1 MKRFSRTFFVLS
13 LIFLVSFGTNVLADG
28 VKVTKRVMTEDE
40 FYRFKNHYGVAEP
53 GKNYNVIINGHGTGL
68 KPPTAEQWEKIRD
81 VPIVAE
87 IVGIDAESLPAFVD
101 NSATPWFPPIGNQDG
116 EGSCTAWATTYYT
129 KTFQEAR
136 EHGWD
141 LKGCIWDGGYYG
153 YPSLGYQH
161 LIFSPDFVYHLI
173 NGGRD
178 RGSWFWDAIDMMS
191 VIGAATWANMP
202 YDPRDSSTWPSEAAW
217 REAPPYRNEAYYF
230 IDITDDE
237 GIEELKT
244 FIAGENLAIIGVD
257 ANEYSELDENDLWT
271 SDTYTVTSVN
281 HANTIVGYDED
292 FGPYWEDDVQKY
304 GAFRVA
310 NSWGVGS
317 WENAPEPDG
326 FYWISPEC
334 LKNYIFKAHCY
345 ENISDYEPEM
355 IAVFAIDH
363 SRRGDC
369 EIEVGIESENTKRFD
384 EHVDMGIGNL
394 PFPDNIMVMDVTELM
409 PSQQRGSIRGEL
421 SVFDGGSKF
430 TGMVEHF
437 SFEIYDDYLSGI
449 PTGIYISSDTPQ
461 ATENNVAVIAYVRF
475 PGRLFW

>member
-1 MKRFSRTFFVLS
+1 VRLFSQTLFVLA
-13 LIFLVSFGTNVLADG
+13 LILLLSIGTTVWADG

-40 FYRFKNHYGVAEP
+40 FLRFKNQFGVAEP

-68 KPPTAEQWEKIRD
+68 KPPTAEQWERIRD
-81 VPIVAE
+81 VPIVGK

-101 NSATPWFPPIGNQDG
+101 NSETPWFPPIGNQDG

-141 LKGCIWDGGYYG
+141 LSGCSWEGGYYG
-153 YPSLGYQH
+153 YPSLDYQD
-161 LIFSPDFVYHLI
+161 IVFSPDFVYHLV

-178 RGSWFWDAIDMMS
+178 WGSWFWDAIDMMS

-217 REAPPYRNEAYYF
+217 REAPPYRNEGYYY
-230 IDITDDE
+230 IDITTDL
-237 GIEELKT
+237 GILELKN

-271 SDTYTVTSVN
+271 SETYTVTSVN
-281 HANTIVGYDED
+281 HANTIVGYDEN
-292 FGPYWEDDVQKY
+292 FGPYWEGGVQKY
-304 GAFRVA
+304 GAFKVA
-310 NSWGVGS
+310 NSWGVSS
-317 WENAPEPDG
+317 WENAPVPDG
-326 FYWISPEC
+326 FYWISPQC
-334 LKNYIFKAHCY
+334 LVADIQTAHCY
-345 ENISDYEPEM
+345 ENIPDYEPEM

-369 EIEVGIESENTKRFD
+369 EIEVGIGTENIKRFD
-384 EHVDMGIGNL
+384 EYIDMGIGYL
-394 PFPDNIMVMDVTELM
+394 PFPDNKMVMDVTEIM
-409 PSQQRGSIRGEL
+409 PSEQRGSLRGAL

-430 TGMVEHF
+430 TGTVEHF

-449 PTGIYISSDTPQ
+449 PAGIYISSETPL
-461 ATENNVAVIAYVRF
+461 ATESGVTVIAYVRF
-475 PGRLFW
+475 PGGLFW